1 MALTQNLLPNLKYK
15 INAAH
20 IRYMKVLRR
29 HVGILLISF
38 RTNLLKANHDADM
51 DDIHNL
57 RLDLKQLFALFKVL
71 KLCNIEPPINFK
83 ESLEAVKALFKQTGI
98 IRDNQL
104 AKEYGQQ
111 ILDYKVHKILKT
123 KTDKN
128 IQKARDYIATELQRI
143 DLEKVERDLALAF
156 KETDYLKSEYI
167 LDHLKNKIQKDENSI
182 AEELQQEDCDYHRIR
197 RKVKEQFYLLTVIKD
212 VLGEKVS
219 SQTIAMKNQQAK
231 TLGKWHDWVVFENL
245 LLQWNI
251 ALDVTMKKEIQ
262 SSSSKILNATFKKSL
277 QT

>member
-1 MALTQNLLPNLKYK
+1 
-15 INAAH
+15 
-20 IRYMKVLRR
+20 MKELRR

-51 DDIHNL
+51 NDIHNL

-71 KLCNIEPPINFK
+71 KLCKVEPPNDFK
-83 ESLEAVKALFKQTGI
+83 ESLEAVKALFKQTGV

-104 AKEYGQQ
+104 AIEYGQQ
-111 ILDYKVHKILKT
+111 ILDYKTHKILKS
-123 KTDKN
+123 KADKN

-143 DLEKVERDLALAF
+143 DLDEVERDLALAF
-156 KETDYLKSEYI
+156 KETVYLKAAYI
-167 LDHLKNKIQKDENSI
+167 LEHLKHKIHKDEDGI
-182 AEELQQEDCDYHRIR
+182 AEELEREDCDYHRIR

-219 SQTIAMKNQQAK
+219 SQTIDMKNEQAK
-231 TLGKWHDWVVFENL
+231 ALGKWHDWVVFEEL
-245 LLQWNI
+245 LLEWGIELNE
-251 ALDVTMKKEIQ
+251 TRRNEIQ
-262 SSSSKILNATFKKSL
+262 SSSSKILNATFKKGL